1 MAIADLIMPKM
12 GESIMEATILKW
24 HKKVG
29 DHVKLDETVLDIA
42 TDKVDSEIPSP
53 VEGIIAEILYP
64 VNNVVPVGSV
74 IAKIQ
79 TDINVHSGAPTIH
92 PIVSTPV
99 AEVPVIHTIE
109 HKFEAPITPEP
120 VFSQPIIQHTQEPAH
135 MESTHHIQE
144 ENIPFQPFTTAPK
157 TGNNRFFSPLV
168 LNIANSEGINLSEL
182 ERIPGT
188 GADGRVSKK
197 DVLQYIADKR
207 AGKVAAFV
215 PQQAP
220 PQVVYAP
227 QPPVQEYYQPIVEAA
242 PVQPIVQNRV
252 ADTPVY
258 IAPQPIVEPV
268 FVPQPI
274 VEAPI
279 HHTYQE
285 PVIYPQPIQENIV
298 HEQSVESVIQPIV
311 EPAQQPIV
319 ETVTPPIVEPIVQP
333 VYQHQ
338 PVVEPYYQ
346 PTIESIQPIVEP
358 IPQPNV
364 EVAPVQ
370 PIVEPVY
377 QPIVEPVQPLVQAFV
392 APIPEPIVEK
402 FIPATP
408 IVEEV
413 IAPQPTVQ
421 EYVPQAVF
429 VPTPIV
435 EPVYQQAV
443 VEQFVAPE
451 PLVAHVAS
459 PVVDVKEEVIAPVQ
473 QEVKAQAAPVVQ
485 ESIQLKPVPVYMIPA
500 TTPTVPLVTLAE
512 GDSGKY
518 TTPDSALPSG
528 NVEIIEM
535 DRMRKLI
542 SKHMVESKQISAHVT
557 SFTEAD
563 VTNMVLWRERVKN
576 DFERREGTKL
586 TFTPM
591 FIDCIVK
598 VLKRY
603 PLLNASVEGD
613 KIIIK
618 KDLNIGMATALP
630 TGNLIVPV
638 IKGADQLN
646 IVGLSAAVNK
656 LATSARANQLKP
668 DDITGGTF
676 TFTNVGTFGTL
687 MGTPIINQP
696 QVAILAVGIIKKR
709 PVVIESPNNDTIGI
723 RHMMYLSLS
732 YDHRVID
739 GSVGSSF
746 LADVAKEM
754 EAWDLNRTW
763 YHYL

>member
-1 MAIADLIMPKM
+1 MAIAELTMPKM

-53 VEGIIAEILYP
+53 VAGVITEILFA

-74 IAKIQ
+74 IAKIE
-79 TDINVHSGAPTIH
+79 TNVTVSASPITEFKPVQPVTVIEHVATIPESVH
-92 PIVSTPV
+92 Q
-99 AEVPVIHTIE
+99 PVIV
-109 HKFEAPITPEP
+109 EP
-120 VFSQPIIQHTQEPAH
+120 LFNY
-135 MESTHHIQE
+135 E
-144 ENIPFQPFTTAPK
+144 ENIPFQPNTSTPK
-157 TGNNRFFSPLV
+157 MGNNRFFSPLV
-168 LNIANSEGINLSEL
+168 LNIANSEGISLSEL

-197 DVLQYIADKR
+197 DVIQYIADKR
-207 AGKVAAFV
+207 AGKVSAFV
-215 PQQAP
+215 PAPVPQQTYY
-220 PQVVYAP
+220 Q
-227 QPPVQEYYQPIVEAA
+227 QPPVQEYQQP
-242 PVQPIVQNRV
+242 PVQEYHEPVVIPTPVQQIVMQKV

-258 IAPQPIVEPV
+258 IAPHPIVE
-268 FVPQPI
+268 Q
-274 VEAPI
+274 
-279 HHTYQE
+279 
-285 PVIYPQPIQENIV
+285 PVIYP
-298 HEQSVESVIQPIV
+298 H
-311 EPAQQPIV
+311 
-319 ETVTPPIVEPIVQP
+319 
-333 VYQHQ
+333 
-338 PVVEPYYQ
+338 
-346 PTIESIQPIVEP
+346 
-358 IPQPNV
+358 
-364 EVAPVQ
+364 

-377 QPIVEPVQPLVQAFV
+377 ESIVEAPLPIIEAPIHQPIVEIPQPIVETYV
-392 APIPEPIVEK
+392 SEPIVESVPQPV
-402 FIPATP
+402 FVAPTPVVEQPIIEPVYTVLPVEEYIPQP
-408 IVEEV
+408 IVEES
-413 IAPQPTVQ
+413 IAPAVEHFTVQ
-421 EYVPQAVF
+421 SELVYIPQPVVEAPLPIVEACVPQPVTEPMIEAIPEPVVEPVI
-429 VPTPIV
+429 VPTPVV
-435 EPVYQQAV
+435 EPVY
-443 VEQFVAPE
+443 VAP
-451 PLVAHVAS
+451 
-459 PVVDVKEEVIAPVQ
+459 
-473 QEVKAQAAPVVQ
+473 APVVEEPIVVAPPPPVKQ
-485 ESIQLKPVPVYMIPA
+485 APKVPVYMVQPVA
-500 TTPTVPLVTLAE
+500 PTVPLVTLAE
-512 GDSGKY
+512 GGSGKY
-518 TTPDSALPSG
+518 TTPNSAHPTG

-542 SKHMVESKQISAHVT
+542 SKHMMESTQTSAHVT

-576 DFERREGTKL
+576 DFERREGTKI

-591 FIDCIVK
+591 FIDCLVK

-603 PLLNASVEGD
+603 PLLNASVDGD

-656 LATSARANQLKP
+656 LANDARSNQLKP
-668 DDITGGTF
+668 DDVSGGTF

-696 QVAILAVGIIKKR
+696 QVAILAVGMIKKR

-732 YDHRVID
+732 YDHRIID
-739 GSVGSSF
+739 GSVGASF
-746 LADVAKEM
+746 LTEVAKEF
-754 EAWDLNRTW
+754 ENWDLNRTW